1 MSKKEISFEAALAR
15 LDEIRRS
22 LESGETSLDEMLKL
36 YAEGVELIRLCN
48 ETLESAEQSVK
59 QLQLQPDGT
68 VVLSDFEK

>member
-48 ETLESAEQSVK
+48 ETLEKAEQSVK
-59 QLQLQPDGT
+59 QLQLHSDGT